1 MQPWMVWD
9 VLVVLYLLLVRD
21 TLEKFAQEAPFDRI
35 VLHMSQRTWLLLLL
49 LLLVQ
54 RQMIKFG

>member
-1 MQPWMVWD
+1 MVWD

-21 TLEKFAQEAPFDRI
+21 TLEKFAQEAPFDRT

-49 LLLVQ
+49 LLLLVQ

>member
-1 MQPWMVWD
+1 MQPWMVWG

-21 TLEKFAQEAPFDRI
+21 TLEKFAQESPFDRI

-49 LLLVQ
+49 LVQ